1 MNKVKVGIIGSTGSI
16 GTQTLQVVSAH
27 PDLFEVSLLSCR
39 RNIKLLSNQ
48 IAEFNPSQ
56 VIHGDTSALNDP
68 ETFNDCDIVINGI
81 SGFAGLLPTIAV
93 LNSEARLATANKES
107 LVCYGNELMKL
118 AAKQNKNIFPVD
130 SEHSAILQCMEDNG
144 NVKKIVLTA
153 SGGPFKGF
161 TREQLSKV
169 SSDDAI
175 KHPTW
180 KMGLKVTV
188 DSATL
193 MNKGMEIIEAKHIF
207 NITEIDVL
215 IHRESIVHSL
225 VAFKDGSL
233 KALLS
238 VPDMSIPIQYAL
250 TYPQRIK
257 GLAKELDL
265 SEIGILT
272 FGKPDYD
279 RFPCLEIAKSIL
291 HKGDYEG
298 TIMSVADEIAVE
310 AFLNNKIGFYDI
322 SDIIIKC
329 FNEFDTGN
337 IRNVNDVLLLA
348 SEVKKFIATNYKINS
363 AT

>member
-1 MNKVKVGIIGSTGSI
+1 MNKIKVGIIGSTGSI
-16 GTQTLQVVSAH
+16 GTQTLQVIAAH
-27 PDLFEVSLLSCR
+27 PDIFEVSLLSCR

-56 VIHGDTSALNDP
+56 VIHGETLALNDP
-68 ETFNDCDIVINGI
+68 ETYNDCDVVVNGI

-107 LVCYGNELMKL
+107 IVCYGHELIKL
-118 AAKQNKNIFPVD
+118 AAKRNKKIFPVD
-130 SEHSAILQCMEDNG
+130 SEHSAILQCFEDVS
-144 NVKKIVLTA
+144 NVQKIILTA

-193 MNKGMEIIEAKHIF
+193 MNKGMELIEAKHIF
-207 NITEIDVL
+207 GITEIDVL

-225 VAFKDGSL
+225 VGFKDGSL

-250 TYPQRIK
+250 TYPRRIK

-265 SEIGILT
+265 AEIGILT
-272 FGKPDYD
+272 FGKPDYE
-279 RFPCLEIAKSIL
+279 RFPCLGIAKRIL

-298 TIMSVADEIAVE
+298 TILSVADEIAVE
-310 AFLNNKIGFYDI
+310 AFLNNKIGFYEI
-322 SDIIIKC
+322 SDTIEKC
-329 FNEFDTGN
+329 FNEFGSGD

-348 SEVKKFIATNYKINS
+348 SEVKKYIETNC
-363 AT
+363 